1 MWSPTADENPRE
13 LWEIP
18 GYKLNKQKT
27 QVLAFNFAPSPKLME
42 EHPFHWHQQHI
53 KYLGVLLTKD
63 MSQLFEVNYKQVN
76 RALYDDLDRW
86 GLLPLDFSG
95 RIRTNKMNI
104 IPRLLYL
111 FTALPVEV
119 PLKQF
124 REWDRHL
131 SRFIWNNKKPRVRY
145 STLQLP
151 GAGGGMALPRLKDY
165 YLSA

>member
-1 MWSPTADENPRE
+1 M
-13 LWEIP
+13 
-18 GYKLNKQKT
+18 
-27 QVLAFNFAPSPKLME
+27 
-42 EHPFHWHQQHI
+42 
-53 KYLGVLLTKD
+53 
-63 MSQLFEVNYKQVN
+63 FEVNYKQVN